1 MEFDK
6 VTIIGSGTM
15 GHGITQVCAQADY
28 KVTMYD
34 PNPEAT
40 KAGYDKI
47 VKNLD
52 KGIARQKIT
61 LERKNSTLANITIS
75 SDLQQAA
82 QGADLVIE
90 AIPENL
96 ELKRAVLEQ
105 FDELTPEHTIF
116 ASNTSSISIS
126 EISLALSDPTRF
138 LGAHFFNPVHI
149 MQLLEVIYHET
160 TGVDVVDAIK
170 GFGRRLGKE
179 PIVVRNTP
187 GFATSRLGV
196 ALGMEAIR
204 MLEQGVAT
212 AEDID
217 KAMELGYRHPMGPL
231 RLTDLVGLD
240 VRMAIGEYLAKE
252 LKNPAFEPP
261 ELMRRMVKQGKLGK
275 KSKEGFYR
283 W

>member
-1 MEFDK
+1 
-6 VTIIGSGTM
+6 V
-15 GHGITQVCAQADY
+15 
-28 KVTMYD
+28 
-34 PNPEAT
+34 
-40 KAGYDKI
+40 
-47 VKNLD
+47 
-52 KGIARQKIT
+52 
-61 LERKNSTLANITIS
+61 
-75 SDLQQAA
+75 
-82 QGADLVIE
+82 
-90 AIPENL
+90 
-96 ELKRAVLEQ
+96 LKQ
-105 FDELTPEHTIF
+105 FDGLTPEHTIF

-126 EISLALSDPTRF
+126 DMAAALSDPTRF

-160 TGVDVVDAIK
+160 TGVDVIDAIK

-179 PIVVRNTP
+179 PIVVRNIP

-204 MLEQGVAT
+204 MLQQGVAT

-231 RLTDLVGLD
+231 KLTDLVGLD

-252 LKNPAFEPP
+252 LNNPAFEPP
-261 ELMRRMVKQGKLGK
+261 ELMRRMVEQGKLGK
-275 KSKEGFYR
+275 KTKEGFYR

>member
-1 MEFDK
+1 MEFEK
-6 VTIIGSGTM
+6 VTVIGSGTM
-15 GHGITQVCAQADY
+15 GHGIAQVCAQADY

-34 PNPEAT
+34 PNPAVLQVGLT
-40 KAGYDKI
+40 KI
-47 VKNLD
+47 VQNLD
-52 KGIARQKIT
+52 KGIVRHKVT
-61 LERKNSTLANITIS
+61 PERKAETLSHITIS
-75 SDLQQAA
+75 SDLKEAA
-82 QGADLVIE
+82 SGAELVIE
-90 AIPENL
+90 AIPEQL
-96 ELKRAVLEQ
+96 DLKQAVLRQ

-116 ASNTSSISIS
+116 ASNTSSISIA
-126 EISLALSDPTRF
+126 EIATALSDPTRF

-149 MQLLEVIYHET
+149 MQLIEVIYHET
-160 TGVDVVDAIK
+160 TGVDVIDAIK
-170 GFGRRLGKE
+170 GFGRRLGKQ

-231 RLTDLVGLD
+231 KLTDLVGLD
-240 VRMAIGEYLAKE
+240 VRMAIGEYLAKT

-275 KSKEGFYR
+275 KAKEGFYR

>member
-52 KGIARQKIT
+52 KGIARKKIT
-61 LERKNSTLANITIS
+61 LERKNSTLGNITIS
-75 SDLQQAA
+75 SDIQQAA

-240 VRMAIGEYLAKE
+240 VRMAIGEYLAQE